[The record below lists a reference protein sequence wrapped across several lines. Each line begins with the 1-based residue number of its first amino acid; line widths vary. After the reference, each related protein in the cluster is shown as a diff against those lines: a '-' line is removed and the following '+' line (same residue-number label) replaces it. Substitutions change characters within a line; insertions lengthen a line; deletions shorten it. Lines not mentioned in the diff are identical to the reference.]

1 MHFWLFP
8 FLLLIYASDCET
20 IKSIANVYADPA
32 VKGGKIMIRKV
43 KTENGWVKGLPA
55 ADPRITSYK
64 GIPFAA
70 PPVGENR
77 WRAPQPCPD
86 WEGEREAYAFSPIP
100 MQAPISA
107 DPKNLYDREWHVDKE
122 IPMGEDCLTLN
133 IWAPADGRKNM
144 PVFVWYF
151 GGGLQVGYSAEME
164 FDGERIARRG
174 IVVVTVNYRVNVF
187 GFLCHPEITR
197 EAPDAPANFGFLDQQ
212 AATRWVKR
220 NIAAFGGDP
229 ENITIG
235 GQSAG
240 GMSVSAQLT
249 CPDNKGLFQRAII
262 QSGAFAPPYPFNF
275 GLCSD
280 LKEAE
285 ERGVKFFEFLGV
297 KNLKEAREI
306 SETALRDKALEW
318 EKIYGW
324 GTSFGEAVDNTYSF
338 RNSQQWFLDENRLP
352 VPVLLG
358 HTSFEFFGSPRAE
371 DEDTLTAFAKEAFGE
386 DADKFLSFF
395 THPATKESIQQ
406 EGAVNSIEFAV
417 RAAAQYQK
425 AQGKDLPL
433 YYYQFD
439 PEIPGWDH
447 PGTFHSVDLW
457 FFFETLAKCWR
468 PFKGKHYDLA
478 RQMCDYWCNFIKT
491 GDPNGEDSQ
500 QETLPYWPQFD
511 PKEPV
516 RMRFADAAAPV
527 KCPETALKHF
537 LLEEYLKKVSE

>member
-1 MHFWLFP
+1 MKARGNH
-8 FLLLIYASDCET
+8 D
-20 IKSIANVYADPA
+20 KMDND
-32 VKGGKIMIRKV
+32 KGGCVMIRKV

-70 PPVGENR
+70 QPVGENR

-86 WEGEREAYAFSPIP
+86 WDGELEAYAFSPIP

-187 GFLCHPEITR
+187 GFLCHPEITQ
-197 EAPDAPANFGFLDQQ
+197 ESPNAPANFGFLDQQ

-240 GMSVSAQLT
+240 GMSVSAQIT
-249 CPDNKGLFQRAII
+249 CPENKGLIQRAII
-262 QSGAFAPPYPFNF
+262 QSGAFAPPYPFSF

-280 LKEAE
+280 LKTAE
-285 ERGVKFFEFLGV
+285 ETGKAFFDFLGV
-297 KNLKEAREI
+297 KSLKEARAI
-306 SETALRDKALEW
+306 DAVTLRDKCLEW
-318 EKIYGW
+318 GNKHGRGLI
-324 GTSFGEAVDNTYSF
+324 FGEAVDGVFSH
-338 RNSQQWFLDENRLP
+338 RNSQQWFLDENRLEI
-352 VPVLLG
+352 PVLIG
-358 HTSFEFFGSPRAE
+358 HTSSEFFGFPQTK
-371 DEDTLTAFAKEAFGE
+371 DEASLAALAKDAFPGCE
-386 DADKFLSFF
+386 DAFLSFF
-395 THPATKESIQQ
+395 SHPATEESIKK

-417 RAAAQYQK
+417 RAAAESQK
-425 AQGKDLPL
+425 RAGRDLPL

-439 PEIPGWDH
+439 AEIPGWDN
-447 PGTFHSVDLW
+447 PGTFHSVDIW

-468 PFKGKHYDLA
+468 PFRGKHYDLA

-491 GDPNGEDSQ
+491 GDPNGDGSHG
-500 QETLPYWPQFD
+500 ETLPAWPAFD
-511 PKEPV
+511 PDNPM
-516 RMRFADAAAPV
+516 RMNFGDTAAAQF
-527 KCPETALKHF
+527 CPENELKAF
-537 LLEEYLKKVSE
+537 LVKKYLERMK

>member
-1 MHFWLFP
+1 
-8 FLLLIYASDCET
+8 
-20 IKSIANVYADPA
+20 
-32 VKGGKIMIRKV
+32 MIRRV
-43 KTENGWVKGLPA
+43 HTENGWVEGLPA

-64 GIPFAA
+64 GIPYAA

-86 WEGEREAYAFSPIP
+86 WEGDLQAFRFSPIP

-107 DPKNLYDREWHVDKE
+107 DPKNLYDREWHVDRE

-133 IWAPADGRKNM
+133 IWAPADGRKDM

-220 NIAAFGGDP
+220 NIAAFGGNP
-229 ENITIG
+229 ERITIG

-249 CPDNKGLFQRAII
+249 CPANAGLFQGAII

-275 GLCSD
+275 GLCNT
-280 LKEAE
+280 LERAE
-285 ERGVKFFEFLGV
+285 EAGRAFFDFLGV
-297 KNLKEAREI
+297 KSLAEARAVDAV
-306 SETALRDKALEW
+306 TLRNKALEW
-318 EKIYGW
+318 DGKYGW
-324 GTSFGEAVDNTYSF
+324 GRTFGEAVDGKFSL
-338 RNSQQWFLDENRLP
+338 RPSQQWFRDEHRLP

-358 HTSFEFFGSPRAE
+358 HTSSEFIHAPRAK
-371 DEDTLTAFAKEAFGE
+371 DEEELQRFAQESFGEHSEAFL
-386 DADKFLSFF
+386 KFFS
-395 THPATKESIQQ
+395 HPATEESIRR
-406 EGAVNSIEFAV
+406 EGSVNSIDFAV
-417 RAAAQYQK
+417 RAAAESQRRR
-425 AQGKDLPL
+425 GVELPL
-433 YYYQFD
+433 YCYRFD
-439 PEIPGWDH
+439 AEIPGWDH

-468 PFKGKHYDLA
+468 PFRGKHYDLA
-478 RQMCDYWCNFIKT
+478 RQMCDYWCNFISA
-491 GDPNGEDSQ
+491 GDPNGAGSDGE
-500 QETLPYWPQFD
+500 ELPCWPAFD
-511 PKEPV
+511 PDAPV
-516 RMRFADAAAPV
+516 RMNFGETAAPLR
-527 KCPETALKHF
+527 CPADGLTRF
-537 LLEEYLKKVSE
+537 LLARYEERMEAEA

>member
-1 MHFWLFP
+1 
-8 FLLLIYASDCET
+8 
-20 IKSIANVYADPA
+20 
-32 VKGGKIMIRKV
+32 MIRKV
-43 KTENGWVKGLPA
+43 KTESGWVKGLPA

-64 GIPFAA
+64 GIPYAA

-77 WRAPQPCPD
+77 WRAPQPCAP

-100 MQAPISA
+100 LQAPISA

-133 IWAPADGRKNM
+133 IWAPADGRKDM

-187 GFLCHPEITR
+187 GFLCHPEITA
-197 EAPDAPANFGFLDQQ
+197 ESPETPGNFGFLDQQ

-220 NIAAFGGDP
+220 NIASFGGDP

-249 CPDNKGLFQRAII
+249 CPANKGLFQRAII
-262 QSGAFAPPYPFNF
+262 QSGAFAPPYPFRF

-280 LKEAE
+280 MRTAE
-285 ERGVKFFEFLGV
+285 DAGKAFFDFLGV
-297 KNLKEAREI
+297 KNLKEARAVD
-306 SETALRDKALEW
+306 SVTLRNKALEW
-318 EKIYGW
+318 DGVHGW
-324 GTSFGEAVDNTYSF
+324 GKTFGEAVDGVFSL

-358 HTSFEFFGSPRAE
+358 HTSSEFFGMPSARNERELEALAIDAYGERANE
-371 DEDTLTAFAKEAFGE
+371 
-386 DADKFLSFF
+386 FLSFF
-395 THPATKESIQQ
+395 THPATDESIKK

-417 RAAAQYQK
+417 RAAALYQQRTK
-425 AQGKDLPL
+425 NDLPL
-433 YYYQFD
+433 YYYEFD
-439 PEIPGWDH
+439 AEIPGWDH

-468 PFKGKHYDLA
+468 PFKGRHYDLA

-491 GDPNGEDSQ
+491 GDPNGTDSQ
-500 QETLPYWPQFD
+500 QESLPYWPVFD
-511 PKEPV
+511 PENPV
-516 RMRFADAAAPV
+516 RMRFGDTAAPV
-527 KCPETALKHF
+527 QCPETALKRF
-537 LLEEYLKKVSE
+537 LLEEFIKKVSK

>member
-1 MHFWLFP
+1 
-8 FLLLIYASDCET
+8 
-20 IKSIANVYADPA
+20 
-32 VKGGKIMIRKV
+32 MIRKV

-64 GIPFAA
+64 GIPYAA
-70 PPVGENR
+70 PPIGENR
-77 WRAPQPCPD
+77 WRAPQPCAP
-86 WEGEREAYAFSPIP
+86 WEGELEAYAFSPIP
-100 MQAPISA
+100 LQAPISA
-107 DPKNLYDREWHVDKE
+107 NPKNLYDREWHVDKE

-187 GFLCHPEITR
+187 GFLCHPEITAESP
-197 EAPDAPANFGFLDQQ
+197 EAPGNFGFLDQQ

-249 CPDNKGLFQRAII
+249 CPANGGLFQRAII
-262 QSGAFAPPYPFNF
+262 QSGAFAPPYPFHF

-280 LKEAE
+280 LKSAE
-285 ERGVKFFEFLGV
+285 DSGKAFFDFLGV
-297 KNLKEAREI
+297 KSLKEARAI
-306 SETALRDKALEW
+306 DGVTLRNKALEW
-318 EKIYGW
+318 DGIHGW
-324 GTSFGEAVDNTYSF
+324 GKTFGEAVDGVFSH

-358 HTSFEFFGSPRAE
+358 HTSSEFFGFPQAK
-371 DEDTLTAFAKEAFGE
+371 DEDGLTALAKDVYGERANEFLAF
-386 DADKFLSFF
+386 FS
-395 THPATKESIQQ
+395 HPATEESIKK
-406 EGAVNSIEFAV
+406 EGAVSSIEFAV
-417 RAAAQYQK
+417 RAAAMVQQ
-425 AQGKDLPL
+425 QNQQNLPL
-433 YYYQFD
+433 YYYEFD
-439 PEIPGWDH
+439 AEIPGWDH
-447 PGTFHSVDLW
+447 PGAFHSVDLW

-491 GDPNGEDSQ
+491 GDPNGQDSQ
-500 QETLPYWPQFD
+500 QETLPYWPAFD
-511 PKEPV
+511 PEKPV
-516 RMRFADAAAPV
+516 RMRFGDTAAPV
-527 KCPETALKHF
+527 KCPETALKRF

>member
-1 MHFWLFP
+1 
-8 FLLLIYASDCET
+8 
-20 IKSIANVYADPA
+20 
-32 VKGGKIMIRKV
+32 MIRRV
-43 KTENGWVKGLPA
+43 RVENGWVKGLPA

-86 WEGEREAYAFSPIP
+86 WEGDLEAYQFSPIP

-107 DPKNLYDREWHVDKE
+107 DPKNLYDREWHVDRE

-133 IWAPADGRKNM
+133 IWAPADGRKDM

-187 GFLCHPEITR
+187 GFLCHPEITA
-197 EAPDAPANFGFLDQQ
+197 EAPDAPGNFGFLDQQ

-229 ENITIG
+229 ERITIG

-249 CPDNKGLFQRAII
+249 CPENKGLFQAAII

-280 LKEAE
+280 LAAAE
-285 ERGVKFFEFLGV
+285 ESGRKFFDFLGV
-297 KNLKEAREI
+297 KSLAEARAI
-306 SETALRDKALEW
+306 DAAALRNKALEW
-318 EKIYGW
+318 EGIYGW
-324 GTSFGEAVDNTYSF
+324 GKTFGEAVDGKFSL
-338 RNSQQWFLDENRLP
+338 RPSQQWFRDPDRLQ

-358 HTSFEFFGSPRAE
+358 HTSSEFIHAPQAE
-371 DEDTLTAFAKEAFGE
+371 DEESLRAFAQKVFGA
-386 DADKFLSFF
+386 DAETFLSFF
-395 THPATKESIQQ
+395 SHPATAESIRR
-406 EGAVNSIEFAV
+406 EGSVNSIGFAV
-417 RAAAQYQK
+417 RAAGESQK
-425 AQGKDLPL
+425 RRGVDAPL
-433 YYYQFD
+433 YCYQFA
-439 PEIPGWDH
+439 PEIPGWDNA
-447 PGTFHSVDLW
+447 GTFHSVDLW

-478 RQMCDYWCNFIKT
+478 RQMCDYWCSFIRT
-491 GDPNGEDSQ
+491 GDPNGAGSDG
-500 QETLPYWPQFD
+500 ETLPWWPVYD
-511 PKEPV
+511 PEKPV
-516 RMRFADAAAPV
+516 RMNFGETAAPQASE
-527 KCPETALKHF
+527 PSALVRF
-537 LLEEYLKKVSE
+537 LLDKYLERTEAKE